1 VVEHSQVAE
10 CADEA
15 RTVNGNLPVLHH
27 ELGLGQTRHLPSLA
41 TTAIPENIGVTERYE
56 SKCKVAPI
64 KALRGP
70 TDCNDRLIEIATGQF
85 DHLATQAILCLVG
98 KAAAQTR
105 EFEPD
110 RSGDRPAPRV
120 RDRVDDQ
127 RSYIGE
133 ERNKLGALW
142 FNASHNLEHY
152 GNLVVYMRLKGYL
165 PPSSEPKPQ

>member
-1 VVEHSQVAE
+1 V
-10 CADEA
+10 
-15 RTVNGNLPVLHH
+15 
-27 ELGLGQTRHLPSLA
+27 
-41 TTAIPENIGVTERYE
+41 
-56 SKCKVAPI
+56 PI

-70 TDCNDRLIEIATGQF
+70 TRRRDRDCNDRLIEIATGQF

-98 KAAAQTR
+98 RAAAQTR

-133 ERNKLGALW
+133 ERNKLGGPDHSCARRSYRCV
-142 FNASHNLEHY
+142 A
-152 GNLVVYMRLKGYL
+152 GNLAMQRPFRRRTEVRIFIGVVARACKTQS
-165 PPSSEPKPQ
+165 P